1 MSKLEGNVRWQSKM
15 LLTEH
20 QEQYESRSHAK
31 PAGRATPEELT
42 MIRDYVLLPHL
53 LTILQNCLE
62 EVQNSSN
69 VLKKV
74 YAALTQLFINRV
86 MKDISRVKRELSRRN
101 IKILSD
107 EQADLVVYHQYV
119 CRGYE
124 ERFGMVR
131 EVMRSEISVRL
142 TKYISEMSALLKD
155 YAK

>member
-20 QEQYESRSHAK
+20 QEQYESRNQPK
-31 PAGRATPEELT
+31 PAGKATPEELT
-42 MIRDYVLLPHL
+42 MIRDFVLLPHL
-53 LTILQNCLE
+53 LTILQNSLE
-62 EVQNSSN
+62 EVQHSSN

-74 YAALTQLFINRV
+74 FAALTQLLMNRV
-86 MKDISRVKRELSRRN
+86 TKDMYGVKRELSRRN

-107 EQADLVVYHQYV
+107 EQADLVVYHRFV

-124 ERFGMVR
+124 DRFGMVR
-131 EVMRSEISVRL
+131 EVMRSEINERL
-142 TKYISEMSALLKD
+142 IKYISEMSALLKD

>member
-1 MSKLEGNVRWQSKM
+1 M

-20 QEQYESRSHAK
+20 QEQYESRHDAK
-31 PAGRATPEELT
+31 PAGKATPEELR

-53 LTILQNCLE
+53 LTILQKSLE
-62 EVQNSSN
+62 EVQHSPN

-74 YAALTQLFINRV
+74 FAALTQLLMNRV
-86 MKDISRVKRELSRRN
+86 TKDMYNVKRELRRRN
-101 IKILSD
+101 IKILND
-107 EQADLVVYHQYV
+107 EQADLVVYHRYV

-131 EVMRSEISVRL
+131 EVMRSEINERVIH
-142 TKYISEMSALLKD
+142 YINEMYALLKD